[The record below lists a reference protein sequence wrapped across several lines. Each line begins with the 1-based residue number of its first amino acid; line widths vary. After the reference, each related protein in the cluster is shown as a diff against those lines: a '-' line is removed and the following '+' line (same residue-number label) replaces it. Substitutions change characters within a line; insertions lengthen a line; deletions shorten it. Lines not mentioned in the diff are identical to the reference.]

1 MKKKAALTAVASI
14 LCASLLAGCS
24 YFPAIKIPEG
34 ETTMTVKSMPSK
46 PSESETASQTETAE
60 TKPEN
65 PADEADKAYAGFIE
79 GKVSVSTSGCFDKD
93 SGKKYFELGYGE
105 YTFEEM
111 KRALRYDE
119 MSGSRVRY
127 ALVHCGDDG
136 IHEMAVCFALIDG
149 GARSVLCLIGYED
162 GKLVMNALLEQSR
175 PDEYRLYEGGYLKSD
190 VVTSDGVNKSVLI
203 KIESGGKCSEVFTFN
218 EYRGPV
224 AKAVIRHLSKS
235 EEETGEGFDGLP
247 KDFIVREY
255 ISDGKIKISV
265 SKYSE
270 YESEKKLEE
279 QFVEKLKSLGAE
291 EITLEEIMNLASAKE
306 YISKE
311 MKWTTVKAEEE
322 TTSSVGVA
330 EVAGNFSISVYPD
343 PEKPEYTALGNVVTV
358 LCSGNGTD
366 MRFVCDSEDVTVILE
381 KGYWNMNTDSFVKE
395 SELFNIKTKTGT
407 VYQFNC
413 VPQDVFPYY
422 RLRAVKGNYSA
433 EWLVLKSKDNSV
445 TVIKSSM
452 KGTA

>member
-1 MKKKAALTAVASI
+1 
-14 LCASLLAGCS
+14 
-24 YFPAIKIPEG
+24 
-34 ETTMTVKSMPSK
+34 
-46 PSESETASQTETAE
+46 
-60 TKPEN
+60 
-65 PADEADKAYAGFIE
+65 
-79 GKVSVSTSGCFDKD
+79 
-93 SGKKYFELGYGE
+93 
-105 YTFEEM
+105 
-111 KRALRYDE
+111 
-119 MSGSRVRY
+119 
-127 ALVHCGDDG
+127 
-136 IHEMAVCFALIDG
+136 
-149 GARSVLCLIGYED
+149 
-162 GKLVMNALLEQSR
+162 MNALLEQSR

-218 EYRGPV
+218 EYKGPV

-247 KDFIVREY
+247 KEFIVREY

-270 YESEKKLEE
+270 NESEKKLEE

-291 EITLEEIMNLASAKE
+291 EITLDEIMNLASAKE

-311 MKWTTVKAEEE
+311 TKWTTVKAAEE

-366 MRFVCDSEDVTVILE
+366 MRFVCDSDDVTVILE

-395 SELFNIKTKTGT
+395 SELFNIRTKTGT